1 MNRFR
6 PLIPLTG
13 LAIVAVG
20 LYYARLLGPHLAAEY
35 REAAAFHPLWGYFYL
50 GATSLA
56 ALSVLAL
63 VAAVLWMLWVNTRRQ
78 AARRA
83 ADSKRPSE
91 MTAPERQTEIGHQLA
106 EVHEVAA
113 ALPAEARNSLERSAE
128 AIEAKQTSQ
137 KLEIVACGA
146 ISSGKS
152 SLLNALAGRDV
163 FKADVRGGTTLCRNE
178 IPWPGVDRV
187 TLVDAPGL
195 EEFQGAERE
204 AIARLVAR
212 DADLVLFVL
221 DGPIR
226 DFEYAVLELLARL
239 EKRIV
244 VCVNKTDCYRAEERD
259 VLRRQVCE
267 QVASLVPQEN
277 VLLVRARASER
288 VRVRIAP
295 DGSEVDERIHEEP
308 DLNAL
313 AERLLAIV
321 DRDGRDLLLA
331 NLLLRSRGLAA
342 AARALAQDELD
353 RRARAIVDR
362 TMWQVGAAAA
372 LSPLPV
378 IDLAASIGLS
388 TKMVLEL
395 ARVYRQ
401 PMTLDSAAQLLGQ
414 LAKHLVSVTG
424 VSIAGPA
431 AGAMVA
437 SVLKTV
443 PGVGMLAGGVLQ
455 GLVQALVTRWIGRI
469 FIQYFRAESQEPPQG
484 WGAVAREQWN
494 ALTRPA
500 ELAEFV
506 RVGIKQLLGKQ
517 AARGDSSRSIDTVR
531 PGETVAVGDRAH
543 STGQGLPRQKE
554 PS

>member
-1 MNRFR
+1 
-6 PLIPLTG
+6 
-13 LAIVAVG
+13 
-20 LYYARLLGPHLAAEY
+20 
-35 REAAAFHPLWGYFYL
+35 
-50 GATSLA
+50 
-56 ALSVLAL
+56 
-63 VAAVLWMLWVNTRRQ
+63 
-78 AARRA
+78 
-83 ADSKRPSE
+83 
-91 MTAPERQTEIGHQLA
+91 
-106 EVHEVAA
+106 
-113 ALPAEARNSLERSAE
+113 
-128 AIEAKQTSQ
+128 
-137 KLEIVACGA
+137 
-146 ISSGKS
+146 
-152 SLLNALAGRDV
+152 
-163 FKADVRGGTTLCRNE
+163 
-178 IPWPGVDRV
+178 
-187 TLVDAPGL
+187 
-195 EEFQGAERE
+195 
-204 AIARLVAR
+204 
-212 DADLVLFVL
+212 LFVL

-267 QVASLVPQEN
+267 QVASLVPEGN

-506 RVGIKQLLGKQ
+506 RVGIKQLLGKP
-517 AARGDSSRSIDTVR
+517 AARGDSGRSTDTIR